1 MKVNKV
7 LTWMIMSFVA
17 LTAAFAATTV
27 TDFEIQ
33 KDNGDYMLLVSLDN
47 TANATVYEE
56 VSFSIIGEGTTNNVG
71 TVKLTALDA
80 MTLTYNLRDS
90 VEPFSDLKIGET
102 YTVKVTVENEVTN
115 VISSQ
120 TEAFLFGTEAG
131 SDELDLILEEISVN
145 NIESKDVDTLQVL
158 NGETLNFNLRF
169 VAAANVEDA
178 RILIMIDGYE
188 HTNLLTSTDIFDAK
202 EGKTYVKSLS
212 LTLPSDMTSERDYVV
227 RIIGANGVSGISYK
241 ELNLFVDTQRERVDV
256 LDLVMTP
263 SNGVEAGQNLIANVR
278 LKNMGQKDQD
288 SVKVTI
294 SIPELKMSESSYV
307 SNLNERSIMTSDDM
321 LLFVPET
328 AAAGS
333 YEAKVTLTYNDGYTE
348 TSKAYSLNVLAT
360 RTVAE
365 DNLLVS
371 FKNNVDLSAGSTV
384 EVVVANPNSK
394 SMPISLVPVE
404 NAWSTVEVSP
414 TLAMV
419 QGGASTTF
427 VVTVTPKAGALGEKD
442 IALVVKEGSNTVNE
456 FVINGF
462 VSESESSIDWLNV
475 GLVILLII
483 AIVVLLSLVMSIA
496 KRRNDKDDEELSS
509 NEEYY

>member
-17 LTAAFAATTV
+17 LTSAFAVTTI
-27 TDFEIQ
+27 TDFEVQ

-56 VSFSIIGEGTTNNVG
+56 VSFSIVGEGTTNNVG
-71 TVKLTALDA
+71 TIKLSALETK
-80 MTLTYNLRDS
+80 TLTYNLRDAVS
-90 VEPFSDLKIGET
+90 SYSSLKNGET
-102 YTVKVTVENEVTN
+102 YTVEISTENEITTA
-115 VISSQ
+115 ISSF
-120 TEAFLFGTEAG
+120 TETLLFGTETE
-131 SDELDLILEEISVN
+131 SDDLDLILEEISVN

-158 NGETLNFNLRF
+158 NGETLNFDLRF
-169 VAAANVEDA
+169 VASESVTDA

-188 HTNLLTSTDIFDAK
+188 HTNLLTSTDIFDAVK
-202 EGKTYVKSLS
+202 GKTYVKSLS
-212 LTLPSDMTSERDYVV
+212 IALPSDMTNERDYVV

-278 LKNMGQKDQD
+278 LKNMGQQDQD

-294 SIPELKMSESSYV
+294 SVPALGMSESSYV

-328 AAAGS
+328 AAAGT
-333 YEAKVTLTYNDGYTE
+333 YETIVTLTYNDGYSE
-348 TSKAYSLNVLAT
+348 SSEAYSMNILAA
-360 RTVAE
+360 REVAE

-371 FKNNVDLSAGSTV
+371 FKNNVDLSVGSTI

-404 NAWSTVEVSP
+404 NAWSNVEVSP

-427 VVTVTPKAGALGEKD
+427 VVTVSPKAGAQGEKD

-462 VSESESSIDWLNV
+462 VTESDSDIDWLNV
-475 GLVILLII
+475 GLVVLLII
-483 AIVVLLSLVMSIA
+483 AIVVLLSLVVSIA
-496 KRRNDKDDEELSS
+496 KRRNDKEDDELSS